1 MLMTDRPLFP
11 FIAALMVA
19 CAGIAAG
26 VTLFLDGSDEAK
38 QARLEAAAMDL
49 AMDAITW
56 AGKPTLMGGG
66 QGSDALNE
74 VSLRAL
80 GETPHTDEE
89 GEFAVA
95 VNATLRFRA
104 IDTDL
109 PYVEAAHAS
118 GEPVVRVAIYGPEA
132 SCLKLITQ
140 DAAVDTRP
148 DGCSSW

>member
-1 MLMTDRPLFP
+1 MTDRPLLP

-26 VTLFLDGSDEAK
+26 IPLFLNHSDDAK
-38 QARLEAAAMDL
+38 QAQLEAAAMNL

-56 AGKPTLMGGG
+56 TGTPSLMGGG
-66 QGSDALNE
+66 QGSDALSE

-80 GETPHTDEE
+80 GTTPHTDDE
-89 GEFAVA
+89 GEFAVTA
-95 VNATLRFRA
+95 NATLRFRA
-104 IDTDL
+104 TDTDL

-118 GEPVVRVAIYGPEA
+118 GEPVVRVAIYGPDA
-132 SCLKLITQ
+132 ACLKLIAPG
-140 DAAVDTRP
+140 AALDTRP